1 MGFLSQPSP
10 KSFPMSLHFPSAE
23 EERPWE
29 QDWISWTSSGTS
41 PRRVRG
47 KYRLSFG
54 FTGNKNVQLV
64 LQHCCTTS
72 WKAML
77 CVLLTAFK
85 PDNNLI
91 CCKTGLMWL
100 VKRATSLFNSFRS
113 RIVVL
118 IYPVHYAIDRFE
130 SVVPTGFYSPA
141 LALMFRSPNHPS
153 NIPQCCI

>member
-1 MGFLSQPSP
+1 
-10 KSFPMSLHFPSAE
+10 
-23 EERPWE
+23 
-29 QDWISWTSSGTS
+29 
-41 PRRVRG
+41 
-47 KYRLSFG
+47 
-54 FTGNKNVQLV
+54 
-64 LQHCCTTS
+64 
-72 WKAML
+72 ML

-91 CCKTGLMWL
+91 CCKMGLMWL

-130 SVVPTGFYSPA
+130 SVVPTGFSSPA

>member
-1 MGFLSQPSP
+1 MAFLSQPSP
-10 KSFPMSLHFPSAE
+10 EIVPSVSPLPVRWRREALGT
-23 EERPWE
+23 RLNLLD
-29 QDWISWTSSGTS
+29 QFGDITSQ
-41 PRRVRG
+41 
-47 KYRLSFG
+47 
-54 FTGNKNVQLV
+54 NKGQIPLKLRQLV

-77 CVLLTAFK
+77 CVLLSAFK

-91 CCKTGLMWL
+91 CCKAGLMWL

-130 SVVPTGFYSPA
+130 SVVPKGFYSPA